1 MTASPAPSPP
11 PAPFHCVRQTPYGW
25 LALLGTEHSLQRVS
39 LQPELPAALAG
50 LGLPGSTHAP
60 DANAI
65 PGDSADAVAPD
76 AAAPG
81 AVAVDAAPGPLSA
94 IIAAFDAY
102 FAGDFRALDAIPL
115 DFAGAPPFH
124 AAAWTACRQI
134 PPGETRSYRWLAA
147 AAGSPQASRA
157 AGQAMARNPWPLVVP
172 CHRVIGSAGKLHGY
186 GAGGLTVKARLLEM
200 ERRQTPIL

>member
-50 LGLPGSTHAP
+50 LGLPNADP
-60 DANAI
+60 DAN
-65 PGDSADAVAPD
+65 
-76 AAAPG
+76 
-81 AVAVDAAPGPLSA
+81 AAPGPLSA

-102 FAGDFRALDAIPL
+102 FAGDFTALDAIPL

>member
-1 MTASPAPSPP
+1 MPPSPAPSLP
-11 PAPFHCVRQTPYGW
+11 PAPFHCVRETPYGW
-25 LALLGTEHSLQRVS
+25 LALLGSEHSLQRVS

-50 LGLPGSTHAP
+50 LGLPGAAHARS
-60 DANAI
+60 
-65 PGDSADAVAPD
+65 DSAGAVAPD
-76 AAAPG
+76 ANVPPDAA
-81 AVAVDAAPGPLSA
+81 AVAADPGPLA
-94 IIAAFDAY
+94 PIIAAFDAY
-102 FAGDFRALDAIPL
+102 FAGDFHALDAIPL
-115 DFAGAPPFH
+115 DFSGAPPFH

-200 ERRQTPIL
+200 ERRQTPII

>member
-50 LGLPGSTHAP
+50 LGLPNADP
-60 DANAI
+60 DA
-65 PGDSADAVAPD
+65 S
-76 AAAPG
+76 
-81 AVAVDAAPGPLSA
+81 AAPGPLAA

-102 FAGDFRALDAIPL
+102 FAGDFTALDAIPL

>member
-11 PAPFHCVRQTPYGW
+11 PVPFHCVRETPYGW
-25 LALLGTEHSLQRVS
+25 LALLGSEHSLQRVS

-50 LGLPGSTHAP
+50 LGLPSAANPP
-60 DANAI
+60 DASASDA
-65 PGDSADAVAPD
+65 PVLGDSAD

-81 AVAVDAAPGPLSA
+81 AVAADAAPGPLSA

>member
-1 MTASPAPSPP
+1 MPLSPAPSPP

-50 LGLPGSTHAP
+50 LGLPSAADAP
-60 DANAI
+60 DANAAPV
-65 PGDSADAVAPD
+65 PGDSADAA
-76 AAAPG
+76 
-81 AVAVDAAPGPLSA
+81 AVDAIAVDTAPGPLSA

-102 FAGDFRALDAIPL
+102 FAGDFTALDAIPL

-186 GAGGLTVKARLLEM
+186 GAGGLTVKASLLEM

>member
-1 MTASPAPSPP
+1 MAASPAPSPP

-25 LALLGTEHSLQRVS
+25 LALLGSEHSLQRVS

-50 LGLPGSTHAP
+50 LGLPNADP
-60 DANAI
+60 DASTV
-65 PGDSADAVAPD
+65 PVLGDSADAVA
-76 AAAPG
+76 
-81 AVAVDAAPGPLSA
+81 VAAAPGPLSV

-102 FAGDFRALDAIPL
+102 FAGNFRALDAIPL

-186 GAGGLTVKARLLEM
+186 GAGGLTVKAQLLEM

>member
-50 LGLPGSTHAP
+50 LGLPSA
-60 DANAI
+60 ANAA
-65 PGDSADAVAPD
+65 PAPSDSADAVA
-76 AAAPG
+76 
-81 AVAVDAAPGPLSA
+81 VAAAPGPLAA

-102 FAGDFRALDAIPL
+102 FAGDFQALDAIPPGL
-115 DFAGAPPFH
+115 RRRAPPS
-124 AAAWTACRQI
+124 TP
-134 PPGETRSYRWLAA
+134 PPGPPAAKSPPAKPVPTAGLAA